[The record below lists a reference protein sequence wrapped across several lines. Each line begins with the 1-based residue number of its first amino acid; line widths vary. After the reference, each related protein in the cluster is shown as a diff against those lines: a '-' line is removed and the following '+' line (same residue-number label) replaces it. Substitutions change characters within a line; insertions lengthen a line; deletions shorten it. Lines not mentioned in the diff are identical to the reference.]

1 MQVQFR
7 VYGDVENYILGVL
20 PLGKSNTIASSFFP
34 GGDHLKNI
42 RSLGDASMA
51 VIQEVTKP
59 VDIMKIEV
67 LGETDDLQKKP
78 IYAVSGI
85 EWGAYRD
92 AQAKKDK
99 YWYLGPLRNYA
110 TYLFN
115 G

>member
-1 MQVQFR
+1 M
-7 VYGDVENYILGVL
+7 L
-20 PLGKSNTIASSFFP
+20 PLGKSNTIARSFFP
-34 GGDHLKNI
+34 GGNHLQNV

-59 VDIMKIEV
+59 VDVMKIEV
-67 LGETDDLQKKP
+67 LDETEEQRKP

-85 EWGAYRD
+85 QWGAYRD